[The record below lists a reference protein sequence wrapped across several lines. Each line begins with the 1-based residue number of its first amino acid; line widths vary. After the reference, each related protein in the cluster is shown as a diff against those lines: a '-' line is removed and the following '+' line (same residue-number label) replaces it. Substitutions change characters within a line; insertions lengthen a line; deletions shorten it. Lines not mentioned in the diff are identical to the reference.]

1 MAAGDGGGREV
12 GRSEGG
18 RKRHPTG
25 ASGKWLE
32 ARMADLSNLEL
43 LNSGVFD
50 LEDLHRG
57 DREGDGWSCSD
68 TNKIEISWHRISSR
82 RAYGYGIGSKDYR
95 RKSRSF
101 GSLSATTGSTHLT
114 KSPTHILQW
123 LVAPESSRS
132 SSLSYRLTMDHRTN
146 STNTMQDMVYI
157 VIHPILLV

>member
-1 MAAGDGGGREV
+1 MAGG
-12 GRSEGG
+12 
-18 RKRHPTG
+18 PN
-25 ASGKWLE
+25 A
-32 ARMADLSNLEL
+32 ADLSNLEL

-57 DREGDGWSCSD
+57 DREGDGWFCSD
-68 TNKIEISWHRISSR
+68 TNKIEISWHRISLR

-157 VIHPILLV
+157 EHSNTPYIPV